1 MSEVL
6 AVRYSVV
13 IPVYGNK
20 SSLPAVV
27 ERLVDL
33 AHPLEGRLEAV
44 FVVDGSPD
52 RSHAILVELLSSGS
66 LTAQVLSLSRNFG
79 SFSAIRAGMA
89 SARGDFIA
97 VMAADLQEPVEAIAA
112 FFDLL
117 ERDQCDVVFGRREGR
132 ADPLLSSLTARTY
145 WWLYRQF
152 VNPEIPV
159 GGIDVFGCTR
169 AVAERVV
176 QFPETHTSL
185 VGLLFWLG
193 YRREFVPY
201 RRLPRHSGKS
211 AWSTRR
217 KLRYLLDSVYAF
229 TDLPI
234 ILLQVIGAIGLFVS
248 VAVGIIVF
256 VAWALGAITQPGYT
270 PLMIAI
276 VGSTSAL
283 LVALGV
289 VGSYVWR
296 TYENSKGRPLE
307 LVATHELFD
316 ATVEPEVA
324 RPESSRRTD
333 ADGNDGVVL
342 RAPSWDLRVLE
353 SRRGHPNL
361 GIRPRSP
368 GRPHRTRL
376 QHLRPRL
383 HRE

>member
-1 MSEVL
+1 MSHEEPI
-6 AVRYSVV
+6 RYSVV
-13 IPVYGNK
+13 VPVYGNE
-20 SSLPAVV
+20 SSLPALV
-27 ERLVDL
+27 ERLIAL
-33 AHPLEGRLEAV
+33 ASSRKGRLEGV

-52 RSHAILVELLSSGS
+52 RSLAVLLDLLSSGT

-89 SARGDFIA
+89 AARGDFLA
-97 VMAADLQEPVEAIAA
+97 VMAADLQEPVEVVDA
-112 FFDLL
+112 FFDKL
-117 ERDQCDVVFGRREGR
+117 ECDECDVVFGRREGR
-132 ADPLLSSLTARTY
+132 SDPLMSSLTARTY
-145 WWLYRQF
+145 WWLYRRF

-169 AVAERVV
+169 AVAERVI

-185 VGLLFWLG
+185 VGLLFWVG

-201 RRLPRHSGKS
+201 RRQPRHSGRS

-234 ILLQVIGAIGLFVS
+234 VLLQIVGAIGLIVS
-248 VAVGIIVF
+248 LAVGVVVF
-256 VAWALGAITQPGYT
+256 VAWAMGAIRQPGYT

-307 LVATHELFD
+307 LVATHEVFD
-316 ATVEPEVA
+316 PV
-324 RPESSRRTD
+324 RESEAALLAAD
-333 ADGNDGVVL
+333 ADDGG
-342 RAPSWDLRVLE
+342 
-353 SRRGHPNL
+353 RR
-361 GIRPRSP
+361 
-368 GRPHRTRL
+368 
-376 QHLRPRL
+376 
-383 HRE
+383 